1 MIVFQKHTPVG
12 SRRIVAE
19 LVGPSVNWLQK
30 LQLPCSEAD
39 CKFASSCRQRFEY
52 RPSRHPVKRHRE
64 LPQLLDKFAQ
74 APYRRKTRGK
84 LCTVIQLRVL
94 GSGLDTAFVDKPV
107 GDYAM

>member
-1 MIVFQKHTPVG
+1 MIVFQKHAPVG

-30 LQLPCSEAD
+30 LQLPVL
-39 CKFASSCRQRFEY
+39 KQTASSCRQRFEY

-64 LPQLLDKFAQ
+64 LSQLLDKFAQ
-74 APYRRKTRGK
+74 APYRRKTRGEI
-84 LCTVIQLRVL
+84 CTVIQLRVL